1 MFTEKRWLKNLALAV
16 CTCLLAISLYSP
28 AFAKMIALLPIHDA
42 HLQASQLAT
51 VERSLGEDLDTNL
64 RIATS
69 ALLAQGMSSDSLV
82 PYVAVMSKQNVV
94 PNSPTTSA
102 FGTVGAVLAGDR
114 LIVRGS
120 FRNLTSSM
128 RDYTTDPV
136 DPPNSNITSA
146 FHVHQGDSSI
156 NGPFQYALNVML
168 DETERGGSVAGEY
181 TLSADQLQALSEG
194 LLYVDLHT
202 TQNRGGELRGIL
214 MPST

>member
-1 MFTEKRWLKNLALAV
+1 MSTQKKQLKNLALAI

-28 AFAKMIALLPIHDA
+28 AFGKMIALLPIHDA
-42 HLQASQLAT
+42 RLQTSQLAM
-51 VERSLGEDLDTNL
+51 VERSLGEDLDTTL
-64 RIATS
+64 KAATS
-69 ALLAQGMSSDSLV
+69 TLLAQGMSNDSIV

-94 PNSPTTSA
+94 PNAPTTSA
-102 FGTVGAVLAGDR
+102 FGAVGAVLAGDR

-120 FRNLTSSM
+120 FSNLTSPM
-128 RDYTTDPV
+128 RDYATDPV

-146 FHVHQGDSSI
+146 FHLHQGDSSM

-202 TQNRGGELRGIL
+202 TRNRGGELRGIL
-214 MPST
+214 MPSA